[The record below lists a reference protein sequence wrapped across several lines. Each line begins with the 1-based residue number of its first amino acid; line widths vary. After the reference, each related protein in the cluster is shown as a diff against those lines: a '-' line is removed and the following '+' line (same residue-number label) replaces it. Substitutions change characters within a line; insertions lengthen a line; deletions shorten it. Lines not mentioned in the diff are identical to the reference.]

1 MELRPAVAIV
11 DINFLIEPHVKVCY
25 IHQFIVINSF
35 QASVCMLFFMID
47 VDECEESPC
56 EQWCTDTEGSFFCS
70 CNSGFMLSSDRL
82 QCNGTDSSV
91 S

>member
-11 DINFLIEPHVKVCY
+11 DINFLMELPVKVCN
-25 IHQFIVINSF
+25 IRHFIVINLL

-82 QCNGTDSSV
+82 QSS
-91 S
+91 SMQRY